1 MLSRL
6 NPLLMLIVL
15 VTTTVIAESEPSDG
29 FNASRLNRIDDAINM
44 EIEAGKIAGA
54 VALVS
59 RDGEIAYQKAF
70 GYADIASHTPM
81 RIDAIFRIA
90 SMTKAITSV
99 GVMILYERGH
109 FQLNDAISTFLP
121 GFKNPEVVIDF
132 NEAGEVIE
140 SRPAARKISISAL
153 LTHSSGSS

>member
-54 VALVS
+54 VALES
-59 RDGEIAYQKAF
+59 RDG
-70 GYADIASHTPM
+70 
-81 RIDAIFRIA
+81 
-90 SMTKAITSV
+90 
-99 GVMILYERGH
+99 
-109 FQLNDAISTFLP
+109 
-121 GFKNPEVVIDF
+121 
-132 NEAGEVIE
+132 
-140 SRPAARKISISAL
+140 
-153 LTHSSGSS
+153 